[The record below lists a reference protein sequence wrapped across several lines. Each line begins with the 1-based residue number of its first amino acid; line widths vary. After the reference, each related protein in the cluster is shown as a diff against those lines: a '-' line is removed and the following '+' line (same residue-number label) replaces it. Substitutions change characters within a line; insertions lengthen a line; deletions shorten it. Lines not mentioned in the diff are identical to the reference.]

1 MNKRALLKFIIIFV
15 GLILSIKI
23 MINFDDY
30 YSSFNPLFLIDL
42 GIALTVIMFKYKDK
56 IKKRKFIYDVILLL
70 LMFFSCLWIGY
81 LTLLEIQLFFEDGDQ
96 SQNMIFIFEIVYPI
110 LLFIITIV
118 SFIDIFKKTNKT
130 NDILCI
136 ITFTVLI
143 IIYSRVF
150 LDLNLNDLRVYSNN
164 YHFDSLDYEK
174 MKDIYINNNYLW
186 FNIMIIILL
195 VHHKIFN
202 ENKITIKLK

>member
-164 YHFDSLDYEK
+164 YHFDSLNYEK